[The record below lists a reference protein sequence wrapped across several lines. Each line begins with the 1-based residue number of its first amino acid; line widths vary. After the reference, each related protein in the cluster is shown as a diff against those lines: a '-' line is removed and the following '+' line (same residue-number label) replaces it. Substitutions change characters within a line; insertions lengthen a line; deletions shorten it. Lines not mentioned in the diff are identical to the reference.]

1 MGTPLYLA
9 PELVQNRAYDYK
21 IDIWAI
27 GCVLYHLANLEPPF
41 IGENLISLG
50 YNIVNKSAKPLNSV
64 YSWKLSNFIMKL
76 LEKNPAKRPKIFD
89 LMRELE
95 TGQQKK
101 GEKLLGK
108 VEVANE
114 KEYLLMRQ
122 NIIQEKDSR
131 LFGISE
137 RKKKIS
143 EKNYEKIHFYNE
155 KYLNNK
161 EKNHTPLENN
171 EKNNTKNHEMIINQN
186 GNEKEEKEE
195 KNNQDEKKNVFS
207 EQIQIKNKKI
217 DEDQQNFIYNEFPN
231 NNSPKKTTPNI
242 YNEEKPHDIQAI
254 LNNNYMD
261 PFTFKSKEIKA
272 LDQSPIKR
280 LHENND
286 NAEKDYKKEN
296 IFSKNKKF
304 SSILELKNPKNLN
317 VFYSQSRNDDNFQ
330 RLRPVSASFK
340 PKIRSSENN
349 LNLPIKQEKIKEI
362 YQFNEE
368 EPKIR
373 KKQKKKPVNK
383 ENPTK
388 DAANAGPSLLLLRPK
403 SALLPYKGVIKPY
416 DFTKKD
422 EKNFICEETREIK
435 EVKHLVR
442 PQTAFVK
449 GERDIIKKKL
459 TIYDLLL

>member
-76 LEKNPAKRPKIFD
+76 LEKNPAKRPRIFD
-89 LMRELE
+89 LVRELE
-95 TGQQKK
+95 AGQQKK
-101 GEKLLGK
+101 GEILLGK

-122 NIIQEKDSR
+122 NILQEKDN
-131 LFGISE
+131 
-137 RKKKIS
+137 RKSKIS

-155 KYLNNK
+155 NYIKNKERKNIPLENK
-161 EKNHTPLENN
+161 EKINA
-171 EKNNTKNHEMIINQN
+171 KNDQVILNQRE
-186 GNEKEEKEE
+186 NEKEKEENSNKEE
-195 KNNQDEKKNVFS
+195 KNNIFS
-207 EQIQIKNKKI
+207 EQNLIKNKKS
-217 DEDQQNFIYNEFPN
+217 DEEKQNIVFNEIPKSS
-231 NNSPKKTTPNI
+231 SPKKSNLNPLF
-242 YNEEKPHDIQAI
+242 NEEKNHDFQAII
-254 LNNNYMD
+254 LNNNFMD
-261 PFTFKSKEIKA
+261 PFSSKFKA
-272 LDQSPIKR
+272 TGQSPIKKI
-280 LHENND
+280 HETND
-286 NAEKDYKKEN
+286 NTEK

-317 VFYSQSRNDDNFQ
+317 VFYSQSRKDDNFQ

-340 PKIRSSENN
+340 PKLRSSENN
-349 LNLPIKQEKIKEI
+349 LNLPKKQEKIKEI
-362 YQFNEE
+362 YKLSDED
-368 EPKIR
+368 PIIS
-373 KKQKKKPVNK
+373 KKLKKKSINK
-383 ENPTK
+383 ENPIKETPI
-388 DAANAGPSLLLLRPK
+388 NSGPSLLLLRPK
-403 SALLPYKGVIKPY
+403 SALLPYKGVIRPY
-416 DFTKKD
+416 DVMKKD
-422 EKNFICEETREIK
+422 EKDMNSDEDQEIRG
-435 EVKHLVR
+435 VKQLAR

-449 GERDIIKKKL
+449 GERGTIKKKL